1 MLFFRSE
8 EDVDAWCART
18 GEPRG
23 ETLTLQQVWE
33 LSQLWYGDRMDHAF
47 RGRTPEQVQT
57 IFEHMGLTSDF
68 WRL

>member
-33 LSQLWYGDRMDHAF
+33 LAQLWYSDRMAPDF
-47 RGRTPEQVQT
+47 RGRTAEQMRA
-57 IFEHMGLTSDF
+57 IFDQLGMTSEF
-68 WRL
+68 WKP

>member
-23 ETLTLQQVWE
+23 ETLTLPRVWE
-33 LSQLWYGDRMDHAF
+33 LSRLWYGNRMAPDF
-47 RGRTPEQVQT
+47 RGRTPDQVRA
-57 IFEHMGLTSDF
+57 IFQQLGMTSDF
-68 WRL
+68 WRV